1 MGYDHK
7 SEVVLQHYTNCTR
20 KFPWYSK
27 KKKKKFQVAAR
38 KQKINQAPTIH
49 ISSKILPI
57 YTYAFMQ
64 P

>member
-1 MGYDHK
+1 MITKVKLFFNTIQTARENFHD
-7 SEVVLQHYTNCTR
+7 TPR
-20 KFPWYSK
+20 